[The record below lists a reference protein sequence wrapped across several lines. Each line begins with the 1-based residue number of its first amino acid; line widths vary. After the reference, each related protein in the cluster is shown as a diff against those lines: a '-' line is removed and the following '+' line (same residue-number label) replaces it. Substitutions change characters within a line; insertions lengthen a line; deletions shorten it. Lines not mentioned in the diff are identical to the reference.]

1 MALALTPT
9 ALVLALAL
17 QLETL
22 DLAVQGLFLGLE
34 LEALAL
40 LCDMYFL
47 QQLSVS
53 LLQKII
59 NHFIMIH
66 MATNDIR

>member
-1 MALALTPT
+1 LALALTPT